1 MPETFKVE
9 LDTPIYKGSVSCN
22 TGLFIN
28 GKFVDAVEGGTIDV
42 INPSTGKLLTKV
54 AAATSKDVDIAVEA
68 AKKAYKTSWGLKVSG
83 AQRGELLMKLAT
95 LLEANIDEFAALECL
110 NVGKPWSESKGFDMK
125 LTLQTLKYYAGWAD
139 KVHGKTIETNEQK
152 LAYTRH
158 EPYGV
163 VGQIIPWNYPLT
175 MVSWK
180 IGPALATGN
189 VVVLKPS
196 EITPL
201 TALKLA
207 GLVQEAGFPPGVV
220 NIIPGYGELHFIY
233 VRATAGAAMSLHPD
247 IRKIAFTGSTLTGR
261 KIQEASAKSNLKVV
275 TLELGGKSPNIIFN
289 DADLEQAVKWAAIGI
304 FSNSGQVC
312 TAGSRI
318 FVQEGIYDAFI
329 KAFSEAAAGVN
340 TKTGDPFAEGT
351 IHGPVVSQ
359 TQFDRVMGYIDA
371 AKAEGATAF
380 IGGER
385 HSLTE
390 GFFVKPTIFT
400 DCTPDMKIVQEEVF
414 GPVAAV
420 VKFKTENEVIEMAN
434 DSNYGLACAVFTENV
449 SRAIRVSNAL
459 EAGMA
464 WVNCNVTTE
473 YNVPFGGYKQS
484 GYGRELGA
492 YAIDT
497 YTQVKAVH
505 INVGLRI

>member
-1 MPETFKVE
+1 MPGTFKIE
-9 LDTPIYKGSVSCN
+9 LDTPAYKGSVSCN

-28 GKFVDAVEGGTIDV
+28 GKYVDAVDGGTIDV

-54 AAATSKDVDIAVEA
+54 AAATEKDVDIAVEA
-68 AKKAYKTSWGLKVSG
+68 ARKAYKTSWGLKVHG
-83 AQRGELLMKLAT
+83 AQRGALLMKLAN

-110 NVGKPWSESKGFDMK
+110 DVGKPWSESRIADMG
-125 LTLQTLKYYAGWAD
+125 LTLRTLKYYAGWAD
-139 KVHGKTIETNEQK
+139 KIHGQTIETGEAK

-175 MVSWK
+175 MLSWK
-180 IGPALATGN
+180 IAPALATGN

-201 TALKLA
+201 TALKF
-207 GLVQEAGFPPGVV
+207 GELVNEAGFPPGVV
-220 NIIPGYGELHFIY
+220 NIIPGYGP
-233 VRATAGAAMSLHPD
+233 TAGHAIAMHPH
-247 IRKIAFTGSTLTGR
+247 IRKIAFTGSAITGR

-275 TLELGGKSPNIIFN
+275 SLELGGKSPNIIFD
-289 DADLEQAVKWAAIGI
+289 DADVEQAVKWAAIAI

-312 TAGSRI
+312 IAGSRI
-318 FVQEGIYDAFI
+318 FVQEGIYDTFM
-329 KAFSEAAAGVN
+329 KAFSTAAQGLSA
-340 TKTGDPFAEGT
+340 KTGDPFSEGT
-351 IHGPVVSQ
+351 AHGPVVSQ
-359 TQFDRVMGYIDA
+359 TQFDRVMHYIDS
-371 AKAEGATAF
+371 AKAAGAKAF
-380 IGGER
+380 IGGDR
-385 HSLTE
+385 PSHTTSE
-390 GFFVKPTIFT
+390 GFFINPTIFT
-400 DCTPDMKIVQEEVF
+400 ECTPDMKILQEEVF

-420 VKFKTENEVIEMAN
+420 VKFKTEEEAIEMAN
-434 DSNYGLACAVFTENV
+434 DTEYGLASAVFTESV
-449 SRAIRVSNAL
+449 SRAVRVSNAL

-464 WVNCNVTTE
+464 FVNCNVTTE

-492 YAIDT
+492 YAIET

-505 INVGLRI
+505 INVGLKL

>member
-1 MPETFKVE
+1 MPGTFKVE
-9 LDTPIYKGSVSCN
+9 LDTPVYKGSVSCN
-22 TGLFIN
+22 TGLFID

-54 AAATSKDVDIAVEA
+54 AAATSKDVDIAVAA
-68 AKKAYKTSWGLKVSG
+68 AKRAYKTSWGLKVPG

-95 LLEANIDEFAALECL
+95 LLEANINEFAALECL
-110 NVGKPWSESKGFDMK
+110 NLGKPWSETTGFDMRNS
-125 LTLQTLKYYAGWAD
+125 LQTLKYYAGWAD
-139 KVHGKTIETNEQK
+139 KVHGHTIETNEQK

-158 EPYGV
+158 EPFGV

-196 EITPL
+196 EMTPL

-207 GLVQEAGFPPGVV
+207 SLIQEAGFPPGVV
-220 NIIPGYGELHFIY
+220 NIIPGYG
-233 VRATAGAAMSLHPD
+233 ATAGAAIALHPD

-261 KIQEASAKSNLKVV
+261 KIQEASSKSNLKVV
-275 TLELGGKSPNIIFN
+275 TLELGGKSPNIIFD
-289 DADLEQAVKWAAIGI
+289 DADLGQAVKWAAIGI
-304 FSNSGQVC
+304 FTNSGQVC

-318 FVQEGIYDAFI
+318 FVQEGIYDAFM
-329 KAFSEAAAGVN
+329 KAFSEAAAGVSN
-340 TKTGDPFAEGT
+340 KTGDPFAEGT
-351 IHGPVVSQ
+351 VHGPVVSQ
-359 TQFDRVMGYIDA
+359 TQFDRVMNHINT

-385 HSLTE
+385 HSLTD

-400 DCTPDMKIVQEEVF
+400 DCTPDMKIIQEEVF

-420 VKFKTENEVIEMAN
+420 VKFKTEEEVIEMAN
-434 DSNYGLACAVFTENV
+434 DTEYGLACAVFTENA
-449 SRAIRVSNAL
+449 SKAIRVSNAL

-464 WVNCNVTTE
+464 FVNCNITTE

-505 INVGLRI
+505 INVGLKI